1 MFPCYLLESNYSEV
15 TYLECVLE
23 ENWQPLLLWRQRKWL
38 AATPVTSPVSQAPAD
53 ALGLLQC
60 SSSATVRLPE
70 CSPHKFPEYSHSELR
85 NNVTSQMNLPW
96 TNSAY
101 CLDPLCSRIRT
112 LTFDSKRKKHH
123 CLRLERK
130 EKILATATVA
140 LASFVRGPI
149 TSWGVVPVCGASPIT
164 TVDYLD
170 VILGVRLKEGW

>member
-70 CSPHKFPEYSHSELR
+70 CSLHKFPEYSHSELR
-85 NNVTSQMNLPW
+85 NDVTSRMNLPW